1 MANIKSAKKRINTIQ
16 RRREENRYVKATI
29 STMIKKFRKL
39 IEEGKVAEAEKYSK
53 EVYSYV
59 DSACSKGV
67 IHKNNASRKIGRLAE
82 ALFKAK
88 STAVETKEEKPAKV
102 EKVEEVK
109 EEPKT
114 EEKVAKKTTTKKTTK
129 ATADKEEK
137 KVEKKTTAKKTT
149 KKAE

>member
-16 RRREENRYVKATI
+16 RRREENKYVKATI

-39 IEEGKVAEAEKYSK
+39 IEEGKIEEAEKYSK

-129 ATADKEEK
+129 ATAEKEEK
-137 KVEKKTTAKKTT
+137 KAEKKTTAKKTT